1 MPRPARPKNVRVA
14 RMRDAKA
21 ILDLL
26 ATAAE
31 QIPYA
36 RQLQD
41 ADFATK
47 ELPQVAWQ
55 CKSRMWFVLDGESS
69 VAGALLLLGNEM
81 RYLVVDEKSRRRGVA
96 GGLVFSAK
104 YRYDTSWAKTK
115 EGNLAMIA
123 LLRKKGYQPDHC
135 RSSEGWRAFQWTRK
149 A

>member
-1 MPRPARPKNVRVA
+1 MPRPPRPKNVRIA
-14 RMRDAKA
+14 RIRDAKA
-21 ILDLL
+21 ISDLL

-41 ADFATK
+41 ADFATTQ
-47 ELPQVAWQ
+47 LPEIARQ
-55 CKSRMWFVLDGESS
+55 CRLRMWFVVDGESS
-69 VAGALLLLGNEM
+69 VAGALLLLGDEM
-81 RYLVVDEKSRRRGVA
+81 RYLVVDERSRRRGVA
-96 GGLVFSAK
+96 GVLVSYAK

-115 EGNLAMIA
+115 KSNLAMIA
-123 LLRKKGYQPDHC
+123 LLTKRGYQPDHC